1 MRTSGDEVASD
12 RASSMFVAWRRRRL
26 LCAGF
31 DPRLAAKLASNL
43 STDLHAV
50 LELVDRGCPPRLA
63 ARILAPL
70 EHPPLDDA
78 TSVRPERG
86 DSGA

>member
-1 MRTSGDEVASD
+1 MASS
-12 RASSMFVAWRRRRL
+12 RSSSMFVAWRRRQL

-31 DPRLAAKLASNL
+31 DARLAAKLASNQA
-43 STDLHAV
+43 TDLHAV

-70 EHPPLDDA
+70 ERPAP
-78 TSVRPERG
+78 SVRPAGG
-86 DSGA
+86 DSSA

>member
-1 MRTSGDEVASD
+1 MSVDADQSQRTPGGLLQ
-12 RASSMFVAWRRRRL
+12 WRERML

-31 DPRLAAKLASNL
+31 DDELAARLAGERGL
-43 STDLHAV
+43 DLHAL

-70 EHPPLDDA
+70 QP
-78 TSVRPERG
+78 
-86 DSGA
+86 DSS